1 MIRAKRTNLKN
12 LIKELLKVAEEQ
24 ALCLEDIL
32 RFLFLDTSNWL
43 MSSAVRLVKKSRW
56 RMILEDET

>member
-1 MIRAKRTNLKN
+1 MKN